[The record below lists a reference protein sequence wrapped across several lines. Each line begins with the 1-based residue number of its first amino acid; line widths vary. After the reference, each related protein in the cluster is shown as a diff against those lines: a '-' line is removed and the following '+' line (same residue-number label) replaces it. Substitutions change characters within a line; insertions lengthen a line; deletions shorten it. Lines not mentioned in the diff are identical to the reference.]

1 MSSTRESAAPVPFP
15 PYDGDRYDV
24 AESVG
29 HQLVGLVQMM
39 RREVEARMARHGL
52 TDAQWRPLWTIKSG
66 RATTANELARE
77 ACIDAGAVTRMLDRL
92 EAKGL
97 IERLRSE
104 TDRRVV
110 HLRLTEAGEAATANI
125 PHVLAS
131 VNNDFLHGFSER
143 EWRQL
148 RKLVERMTANGQA
161 LQALQIQEDAA

>member
-1 MSSTRESAAPVPFP
+1 MSSTKESTASAPFP
-15 PYDGDRYDV
+15 RYDGDRYEV

-39 RREVEARMARHGL
+39 RREVEARMAQHGL
-52 TDAQWRPLWTIKSG
+52 TDAQWRPLWMIKTG
-66 RATTANELARE
+66 RAATANELARE
-77 ACIDAGAVTRMLDRL
+77 ACIDAGAITRMLDRL

-97 IERLRSE
+97 VERVRSE

-110 HLRLTEAGEAATANI
+110 HVRLTEAGELATANI

-161 LQALQIQEDAA
+161 LQAAQEQAA

>member
-1 MSSTRESAAPVPFP
+1 MSSTKESAAPVPFP
-15 PYDGDRYDV
+15 RYDGDRYDV
-24 AESVG
+24 GESVG

-52 TDAQWRPLWTIKSG
+52 TDAQWRPLWMIKTG
-66 RATTANELARE
+66 RAATANELARE
-77 ACIDAGAVTRMLDRL
+77 ACIDAGAITRMLDRL

-97 IERLRSE
+97 VERVRSE

-110 HLRLTEAGEAATANI
+110 HVRLTEAGELATANI

-161 LQALQIQEDAA
+161 LQAAQEQAA

>member
-1 MSSTRESAAPVPFP
+1 MSSTKESAAPVPFP
-15 PYDGDRYDV
+15 RYDGDRYDV
-24 AESVG
+24 GESVG

-52 TDAQWRPLWTIKSG
+52 TDAQWRPLWMIKTG
-66 RATTANELARE
+66 RAATANELARE
-77 ACIDAGAVTRMLDRL
+77 ACIDAGAITRMLDRL
-92 EAKGL
+92 GAKGL
-97 IERLRSE
+97 VERVRSE

-110 HLRLTEAGEAATANI
+110 HVRLTEAGELATANI

-161 LQALQIQEDAA
+161 LQAAQEQAA

>member
-1 MSSTRESAAPVPFP
+1 MSSTKESAAPVPFP
-15 PYDGDRYDV
+15 RDDGDRYDV
-24 AESVG
+24 GESVG

-52 TDAQWRPLWTIKSG
+52 TDAQWRPLWMIKTG
-66 RATTANELARE
+66 RAATANELARE
-77 ACIDAGAVTRMLDRL
+77 ACIDAGAITRMLDRL

-97 IERLRSE
+97 VERVRSE

-110 HLRLTEAGEAATANI
+110 HVRLTEAGELATANI

-161 LQALQIQEDAA
+161 LQAAQEQAA